1 MPPSKRKSTTDP
13 NEDPVKEAGEESFP
27 ASDPP
32 HWTLGGH
39 EDSEPETDTETK
51 PYRKQRPVLKLGR
64 KADDG

>member
-1 MPPSKRKSTTDP
+1 MPPSKRKHIINP
-13 NEDPVKEAGEESFP
+13 KKGPFEEAGEESFP

-39 EDSEPETDTETK
+39 EGSEPKTDTETK
-51 PYRKQRPVLKLGR
+51 PDRKQRPVLKLGR